1 MSKVHNEHRMTMTIS
16 DAASAL
22 GIGRHTAY
30 TLAGEGKLPGAFRLG
45 GRILISRKALE
56 RFVDG
61 DHHDSK

>member
-1 MSKVHNEHRMTMTIS
+1 MNKVDNEQKMTLTIP
-16 DAASAL
+16 DTASAL

-30 TLAGEGKLPGAFRLG
+30 TLAGEGKLPGAVRLG

-61 DHHDSK
+61 DHHDGK